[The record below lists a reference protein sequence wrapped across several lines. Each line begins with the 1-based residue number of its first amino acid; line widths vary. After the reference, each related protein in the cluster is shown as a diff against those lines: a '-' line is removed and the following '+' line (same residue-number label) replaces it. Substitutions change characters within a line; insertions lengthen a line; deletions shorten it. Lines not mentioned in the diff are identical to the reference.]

1 MVSASMGSKMISSG
15 FRSKEMDE
23 ETIMTEPHDPEMK
36 LTPYTME
43 EIYAMVEEGER
54 DFEAGRGLY
63 NRKSYQLLQNRTG
76 QIGETMIISWSQK
89 AR

>member
-1 MVSASMGSKMISSG
+1 MGSKMISSG

-54 DFEAGRGLY
+54 DFEAGRVFTTEKVINYCKTELA
-63 NRKSYQLLQNRTG
+63 KL
-76 QIGETMIISWSQK
+76 EKPW
-89 AR
+89 